1 MKFIKCL
8 RKHTFADTYIGV
20 VVNGVK
26 DPRFYT
32 VDDIIQAKPHL
43 LNYKVL
49 SITATIMTIDEKH
62 VPAVLYCLGI

>member
-8 RKHTFADTYIGV
+8 RKHTFADYIGIIIDA
-20 VVNGVK
+20 NKG
-26 DPRFYT
+26 PRFYT

-49 SITATIMTIDEKH
+49 SITAINMTIDSKQ
-62 VPAVLYCLGI
+62 VPTVLYCLGI